1 METTQTLPDYPR
13 GITFEQVWA
22 GIQELRESQKETDR
36 QMKETDRIIKEVGE
50 KQKETDRQMKET
62 AQQMKETDRQM
73 KETDKKMG
81 NLYNRF
87 GEMAEHLVKPNIH
100 ERFNELGYHFGLS
113 SGSHKVREE
122 NGVLLAEFDTL
133 LENKDYIMAIEIK
146 TKPDLEDVEDHLKR
160 LQILR
165 NARDRI
171 NDHRKIHGGIA
182 GAIFGS
188 DVKNKTIKS
197 GLFVIE
203 QSGDT
208 MKITVP
214 QGFVPKEW

>member
-1 METTQTLPDYPR
+1 MRYYYFAQEIDMETTQTIPDYPR

-22 GIQELRESQKETDR
+22 GLMENREGLKELREVQNETAMQIKETN
-36 QMKETDRIIKEVGE
+36 
-50 KQKETDRQMKET
+50 
-62 AQQMKETDRQM
+62 
-73 KETDKKMG
+73 KKMG
-81 NLYNRF
+81 DLYKRF

-100 ERFNELGYHFGLS
+100 ERFNELGYHFSFS
-113 SGSHKVREE
+113 SDTAKIKDERGII
-122 NGVLLAEFDTL
+122 LAEFDTY
-133 LENKDYIMAIEIK
+133 LEDKDYIIAIEIK
-146 TKPDLEDVEDHLKR
+146 TKPDLDDIDDHLKR

-165 NARDRI
+165 EARDNI

-182 GAIFGS
+182 GAIFNS
-188 DVKNKTIKS
+188 DVKRKTIKA

-214 QGFVPKEW
+214 QGFVPREW